1 MVRGEVNIDMPE
13 KDANII
19 GGIQTETLH
28 IHVTYNTFAGLLYMD
43 LKKGIKKII
52 SILRWKS

>member
-43 LKKGIKKII
+43 LKKVIKKII
-52 SILRWKS
+52 WILRWK

>member
-1 MVRGEVNIDMPE
+1 MARGEVNIDMPE
-13 KDANII
+13 KDVDII

-43 LKKGIKKII
+43 LKKIIKKII
-52 SILRWKS
+52 WLLRWK

>member
-43 LKKGIKKII
+43 LKKIIKRII
-52 SILRWKS
+52 WLLRWK